1 MRWIPS
7 AWSAEWYAASG
18 TVRGMALML
27 LSALTTQSM
36 NAMIRWLSSDIHPF
50 EMVFFRTVFG
60 VLVFAPLFFRRG
72 LEPLR
77 TQRLGLQLVR
87 GALHVVFMF
96 SLFTALTLIPLA
108 KVSAL
113 NFTAPLM
120 GTMLAILFL
129 GESLRARRVGALAV
143 GFAGTLIILRPGVID
158 MEPGA
163 MLVLVAASAFA
174 ASIVVIKIMSRTET
188 TVSMT
193 LYQSLF
199 GLPIVT
205 IAMVPFWTTPSIGQL
220 AVLVLLGPLGTLA
233 HMSFAHAF
241 KQADVSAVTP
251 VEFTK
256 LIFASTL
263 GYLFFGEVPE
273 VWTWIGGSLI
283 FSAVAYLA
291 IRERDPAAA

>member
-143 GFAGTLIILRPGVID
+143 GFAGTLIILRPGVIV

-205 IAMVPFWTTPSIGQL
+205 IAMVPFWTTPSNSRSWCFS
-220 AVLVLLGPLGTLA
+220 GPWARSRT
-233 HMSFAHAF
+233 
-241 KQADVSAVTP
+241 
-251 VEFTK
+251 
-256 LIFASTL
+256 
-263 GYLFFGEVPE
+263 
-273 VWTWIGGSLI
+273 
-283 FSAVAYLA
+283 
-291 IRERDPAAA
+291 

>member
-1 MRWIPS
+1 
-7 AWSAEWYAASG
+7 
-18 TVRGMALML
+18 
-27 LSALTTQSM
+27 M
-36 NAMIRWLSSDIHPF
+36 NAMIRGLSSDIHPF

-60 VLVFAPLFFRRG
+60 VLVFAPLFVRHG
-72 LEPLR
+72 LKPLR
-77 TQRLGLQLVR
+77 TQRPGLQLLR
-87 GALHVVFMF
+87 GALHIVFMF
-96 SLFTALTLIPLA
+96 SLFTAITMIPLA

-120 GTMLAILFL
+120 GTVLAILFL
-129 GESLRARRVGALAV
+129 GESVRARRVGALAV
-143 GFAGTLIILRPGVID
+143 GFLGTLVILRPGVIAV
-158 MEPGA
+158 ETGA
-163 MLVLVAASAFA
+163 ILVLVAASAFA

-199 GLPIVT
+199 SLPIVT
-205 IAMVPFWTTPSIGQL
+205 IAMVPFWTTPSVGQL
-220 AVLVLLGPLGTLA
+220 AMLVLLGPLGTIA

-263 GYLFFGEVPE
+263 GYVFFAEVPE
-273 VWTWIGGSLI
+273 IWTWVGGIMI

-291 IRERDPAAA
+291 IRERAPAAA

>member
-1 MRWIPS
+1 MRWVPQ
-7 AWSAEWYAASG
+7 AWSAGWYAASG
-18 TVRGMALML
+18 TVRGMALIL
-27 LSALTTQSM
+27 LSALTAQSM

-60 VLVFAPLFFRRG
+60 VLVFAPLFVRHG

-77 TQRLGLQLVR
+77 TQRLGLQLLR
-87 GALHVVFMF
+87 GALHVVFMM

-120 GTMLAILFL
+120 GTVLAVLFL

-143 GFAGTLIILRPGVID
+143 GFAGTLVILRPGVIAV
-158 MEPGA
+158 EPGA

-174 ASIVVIKIMSRTET
+174 ASIIVIKIMSRTET

-199 GLPIVT
+199 SLPIVT
-205 IAMVPFWTTPSIGQL
+205 IATVPFWTTPSPAQL
-220 AVLVLLGPLGTLA
+220 AVLVLLGPLGTIA

-241 KQADVSAVTP
+241 KHADVSAVTP

-256 LIFASTL
+256 LIFASFL
-263 GYLFFGEVPE
+263 GYMFFAEVPE
-273 VWTWIGGSLI
+273 VWTWVGGAMI
-283 FSAVAYLA
+283 FSAVVYLA
-291 IRERDPAAA
+291 IRERTPRAA

>member
-143 GFAGTLIILRPGVID
+143 GFAGTLIILRPGVIV

-233 HMSFAHAF
+233 HMSFAHSF

-256 LIFASTL
+256 LIFASSF

-273 VWTWIGGSLI
+273 VWTWVGGSLI

>member
-7 AWSAEWYAASG
+7 AWSAGWYAASV

-129 GESLRARRVGALAV
+129 GESLRARRVGALVV

-205 IAMVPFWTTPSIGQL
+205 IAMVPFWTVPSVGQL

-291 IRERDPAAA
+291 IRERDPTAA

>member
-7 AWSAEWYAASG
+7 AWSAGWYAAPG

-129 GESLRARRVGALAV
+129 GETLRARRVGALVV
-143 GFAGTLIILRPGVID
+143 GFAGTLIILRPGLID

-205 IAMVPFWTTPSIGQL
+205 IAMVPFWTVPSVGQL

-291 IRERDPAAA
+291 IRERDPTAA

>member
-1 MRWIPS
+1 
-7 AWSAEWYAASG
+7 
-18 TVRGMALML
+18 
-27 LSALTTQSM
+27 
-36 NAMIRWLSSDIHPF
+36 
-50 EMVFFRTVFG
+50 
-60 VLVFAPLFFRRG
+60 
-72 LEPLR
+72 
-77 TQRLGLQLVR
+77 
-87 GALHVVFMF
+87 
-96 SLFTALTLIPLA
+96 
-108 KVSAL
+108 
-113 NFTAPLM
+113 M

-129 GESLRARRVGALAV
+129 GETLRARRVGALVV

-205 IAMVPFWTTPSIGQL
+205 IAMVPFWTVPSVGQL

-291 IRERDPAAA
+291 IRERDPTAA

>member
-1 MRWIPS
+1 
-7 AWSAEWYAASG
+7 
-18 TVRGMALML
+18 MALIL

-36 NAMIRWLSSDIHPF
+36 NAMIRWLSTDIHPF

-60 VLVFAPLFFRRG
+60 VLVFAPLFVRHG

-77 TQRLGLQLVR
+77 TQRLGLQLLR

-120 GTMLAILFL
+120 GTALAILFL
-129 GESLRARRVGALAV
+129 GEKLRARRVGALAM
-143 GFAGTLIILRPGVID
+143 GFVGTLVILRPGVIEV
-158 MEPGA
+158 EPGS

-199 GLPIVT
+199 SLPIVIVAT
-205 IAMVPFWTTPSIGQL
+205 VPFWTTPSVGQL
-220 AVLVLLGPLGTLA
+220 AVLVLLGPLGTVA

-256 LIFASTL
+256 LIFASSF
-263 GYLFFGEVPE
+263 GYLFFAEVPG
-273 VWTWIGGSLI
+273 VWTWVGGSLI

-291 IRERDPAAA
+291 IRERAPPAA

>member
-143 GFAGTLIILRPGVID
+143 GFAGTLIILRPGVIV

-241 KQADVSAVTP
+241 KQTDVSAVTP

-256 LIFASTL
+256 LIFASSF

-273 VWTWIGGSLI
+273 VWTWVGGSLI

>member
-7 AWSAEWYAASG
+7 AWSAGWYAASG

-129 GESLRARRVGALAV
+129 GETLRARRVGALVV

-205 IAMVPFWTTPSIGQL
+205 IAMVPFWTVPSVGQL

-291 IRERDPAAA
+291 IRERDPTAA